1 MSTCLLRQP
10 KSGLKRRYRASLA
23 WHRSCVVRIQMFGS
37 SSHAYDGSHAMSRKR
52 RLLPTV
58 CCLLLAACATNPATG
73 KREIS
78 LMSEAQE
85 IQLGR
90 EADIEVQREMG
101 LYED

>member
-1 MSTCLLRQP
+1 MRMQL
-10 KSGLKRRYRASLA
+10 
-23 WHRSCVVRIQMFGS
+23 FGS
-37 SSHAYDGSHAMSRKR
+37 SSHACDGSHAMSRK

-85 IQLGR
+85 IQHGR
-90 EADIEVQREMG
+90 EADIEVQREMSLTNHAG
-101 LYED
+101 LRQRRGATPRA